1 VLNTKVRLSIK
12 ERSKKKKGK
21 TSQAILSTFLIICI
35 LGISLLFTAG
45 CAQNVIGWAVRT
57 FVPYQEVHIPATE
70 FGLDAGELVLRLDF
84 KNFGCGGDDVY
95 SNWWINYTDIWAR
108 LFDAR
113 ASVPVLGHVDFEVWV
128 DDFDFYSRWAWQGNS
143 LYLDHCH
150 ADVSGFGFDIEGFP
164 DEIEQWFFGLIEDM
178 IEDVVKDKIIGVVN
192 DYITQ
197 EKLSNIFAQQSEY
210 CGDTWISSPY
220 PRGGVIDET
229 HGDNYYKDVG
239 WASSAGTAYPHM
251 FVMPYSPSVRLAYFC
266 DKSIDLGKEYS
277 SFKVTLKAMVKKRPG
292 ADPNQSFASLNVGGG
307 QVVISLKPSM
317 FPQDIKWY
325 TFTATYNGPPV
336 RTTGFLFMANF
347 VDAYGNYYGADFI
360 KVDYVRFSPN

>member
-1 VLNTKVRLSIK
+1 MLNTKARLSIK
-12 ERSKKKKGK
+12 ERSKKKKGR

-35 LGISLLFTAG
+35 LGVSLLFSAG
-45 CAQNVIGWAVRT
+45 CAQNVIGWVVRT
-57 FVPYQEVHIPATE
+57 FVPYQVIEIPSTE
-70 FGLDAGELVLRLDF
+70 LGFQWGNGLVLEMNPR
-84 KNFGCGGDDVY
+84 NFGCGGDDVY
-95 SNWWINYTDIWAR
+95 SNWWVQFTDVRAFLHDSYPDPLGLGMVFHAWCDDIDYYAR
-108 LFDAR
+108 L
-113 ASVPVLGHVDFEVWV
+113 
-128 DDFDFYSRWAWQGNS
+128 AWQGNS
-143 LYLDHCH
+143 LVLDHQH
-150 ADVSGFGFDIEGFP
+150 AFCNGFGFDIHGIP
-164 DEIEQWFFGLIEDM
+164 DEIEQWFFSYAKPMFMEEVLDAI
-178 IEDVVKDKIIGVVN
+178 KDKIEE
-192 DYITQ
+192 YITQ

-277 SFKVTLKAMVKKRPG
+277 SFKVTLKAMVLKRPG
-292 ADPNQSFASLNVGGG
+292 ADPNQPFASLNVGGG
-307 QVVISLKPSM
+307 QAVISLKPSM

-336 RTTGFLFMANF
+336 RTTDFLFMANF
-347 VDAYGNYYGADFI
+347 VDAYGNYYGADWI